1 MKQSRMGQSIKAM
14 TFGTFILNI
23 YTRVLYI
30 SGDFNLAT
38 SHFNPLSPTGAYQH
52 REALF

>member
-1 MKQSRMGQSIKAM
+1 MGQSIKTM

-30 SGDFNLAT
+30 SGDFNLAFSMELRQQFT
-38 SHFNPLSPTGAYQH
+38 TQY
-52 REALF
+52 